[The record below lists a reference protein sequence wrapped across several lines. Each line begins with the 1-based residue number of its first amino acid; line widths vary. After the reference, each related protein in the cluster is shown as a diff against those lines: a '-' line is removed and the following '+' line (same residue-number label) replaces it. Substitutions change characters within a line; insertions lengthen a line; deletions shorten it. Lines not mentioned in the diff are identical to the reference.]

1 MSGFED
7 QSLVDDELVS
17 VYTDE
22 TLEQLL
28 RLAVILRKLLADQ
41 DEQDNYRE
49 EMYRIAHTIKG
60 SSEIVG
66 IDSISQI
73 MFEAEKLFAS
83 VDQGITRLKPL
94 AISTLLD
101 LTLEL
106 STYLEDTF
114 PAELVSGKNWVE
126 RVRKLVT
133 DSTQL
138 GLVQEKLT
146 ESIVETQREL
156 MSEENLMGKWVKP
169 GPVQPFLENLGKLTV
184 VKDELLALYRR
195 GGNTLTDWEQVG
207 CYLET
212 LEELTSGLREKA
224 LQLHLIPVEGLFL
237 RVSQTCSQDIEVK
250 FIGAELEI
258 NREMAGKL
266 VQPLTALIRILLSE
280 QANSSGSH
288 GEQKRLVFKAER
300 TEGVL
305 SITVTVENAP
315 QAYPRSGPND
325 SFMALASFKEI
336 DEAIKKLQGWL
347 CFDGTEGGL
356 VKLNIPVFPQEIR
369 GLIFKA
375 GEQLYALPARN
386 FNHNLTINKREIQ
399 KSGSMLFLLR
409 YPEVIPLID
418 MEGDYSSSEELLVII
433 VACGRAK
440 YGLLV
445 KELMG
450 YEEIIILRQEKPRDE
465 TRLVSG
471 TALRRDGTV
480 LILPAVY
487 EIAQQINML

>member
-146 ESIVETQREL
+146 ESIVKTQREL

-184 VKDELLALYRR
+184 VKDELLALY
-195 GGNTLTDWEQVG
+195 
-207 CYLET
+207 
-212 LEELTSGLREKA
+212 
-224 LQLHLIPVEGLFL
+224 
-237 RVSQTCSQDIEVK
+237 
-250 FIGAELEI
+250 
-258 NREMAGKL
+258 
-266 VQPLTALIRILLSE
+266 LLS
-280 QANSSGSH
+280 
-288 GEQKRLVFKAER
+288 
-300 TEGVL
+300 
-305 SITVTVENAP
+305 
-315 QAYPRSGPND
+315 
-325 SFMALASFKEI
+325 
-336 DEAIKKLQGWL
+336 
-347 CFDGTEGGL
+347 
-356 VKLNIPVFPQEIR
+356 
-369 GLIFKA
+369 
-375 GEQLYALPARN
+375 
-386 FNHNLTINKREIQ
+386 
-399 KSGSMLFLLR
+399 
-409 YPEVIPLID
+409 
-418 MEGDYSSSEELLVII
+418 
-433 VACGRAK
+433 
-440 YGLLV
+440 
-445 KELMG
+445 
-450 YEEIIILRQEKPRDE
+450 
-465 TRLVSG
+465 
-471 TALRRDGTV
+471 
-480 LILPAVY
+480 
-487 EIAQQINML
+487 